1 MFALALL
8 IAAQAAPAMTP
19 QIGGPPPGGHAFKVF
34 GIGATTCAA
43 AYSNRNAEAMSEAW
57 VLGYFTALNT
67 RDTTGVGKS
76 VNAEGV
82 LAAVKQA
89 CVQEP
94 SASLDR
100 TAHGVYSFMQSLGG

>member
-8 IAAQAAPAMTP
+8 IAAQAAPSS
-19 QIGGPPPGGHAFKVF
+19 PPYGNEHAFRVF
-34 GIGATTCAA
+34 GIGATSCGA
-43 AYSNRNAEAMSEAW
+43 AYANPDAEAMSEAW

-67 RDTTGVGKS
+67 HNDPGVGRT

-82 LAAVKQA
+82 LASVKKA
-89 CVQEP
+89 CFQTP

-100 TAHGVYSFMQSLGG
+100 TAFGVYSFMQSIGR